1 MEKSKVIRSL
11 IYKFTERFAAKL
23 IGFVI
28 QIILARLLAPELF
41 VPISILPF

>member
-23 IGFVI
+23 TMGIHVASQVVLNHQDKDI
-28 QIILARLLAPELF
+28 
-41 VPISILPF
+41 